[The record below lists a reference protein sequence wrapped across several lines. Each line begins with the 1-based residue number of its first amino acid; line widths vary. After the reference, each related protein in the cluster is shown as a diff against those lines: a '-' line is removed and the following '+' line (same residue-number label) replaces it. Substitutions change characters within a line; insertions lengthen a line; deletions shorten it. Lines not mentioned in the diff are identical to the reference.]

1 MEINGWRIIVK
12 KGEFSEGEL
21 CVYFE
26 IDSKLPVA
34 EWSAF
39 MESKNYKVKTMK
51 LNKFNVISQGLALPI
66 SVFGIKIPEEE
77 NVDVTDLLGVTYSVE
92 EDNIRKEN
100 SNKKIKYNSMAA
112 RHKELFKK
120 KPLRWLMRREWGRK
134 ILFIFFGK
142 KKDKPRSFPSFISKT
157 DESRIENEPWRI
169 GDGKL
174 YICTEKL
181 DGTSCTYALEKKK
194 RNKYEFYVCS
204 RNVRQKDENQ
214 ECYHDHNIYW
224 DLAFKYDIEN
234 KLKNYLKENPEL
246 TWVCIQGEGVGSVQ
260 GNPLKLSEDDLYV
273 FNFIDS
279 NNGRFNSYRG
289 RDIVAKMGMKW
300 VPILGEVFIPNTMEE
315 AKRLATDKSLVN
327 PNVMREGLV
336 YRSLDGKDSFK
347 NVSQE
352 YLLKHQN

>member
-1 MEINGWRIIVK
+1 
-12 KGEFSEGEL
+12 
-21 CVYFE
+21 
-26 IDSKLPVA
+26 
-34 EWSAF
+34 

-120 KPLRWLMRREWGRK
+120 KPFRWLMKREWGRK

-169 GDGKL
+169 GDGKP

-181 DGTSCTYALEKKK
+181 DGTSCTYALEKKEK
-194 RNKYEFYVCS
+194 K
-204 RNVRQKDENQ
+204 
-214 ECYHDHNIYW
+214 
-224 DLAFKYDIEN
+224 
-234 KLKNYLKENPEL
+234 
-246 TWVCIQGEGVGSVQ
+246 
-260 GNPLKLSEDDLYV
+260 
-273 FNFIDS
+273 
-279 NNGRFNSYRG
+279 
-289 RDIVAKMGMKW
+289 
-300 VPILGEVFIPNTMEE
+300 
-315 AKRLATDKSLVN
+315 
-327 PNVMREGLV
+327 
-336 YRSLDGKDSFK
+336 
-347 NVSQE
+347 
-352 YLLKHQN
+352 